1 MKRQVK
7 MVALSHLSDVQE
19 MMNLGELETGR
30 REINFVK
37 TLILDYPDVD
47 TEVTNSELDG
57 IYKRLVG
64 VESTALVTIRAEERH
79 RIRRLSIA
87 AYRETC
93 PQEGDRCCSVCDCCP
108 FSQAFVETLDE
119 LTAAEGNL

>member
-1 MKRQVK
+1 M
-7 MVALSHLSDVQE
+7 SHLSDVQE
-19 MMNLGELETGR
+19 LMNLGELETAR
-30 REINFVK
+30 REVNFVK
-37 TLILDYPDVD
+37 MLILDFPDVN

-64 VESTALVTIRAEERH
+64 VKSTALETIRAEERS

-93 PQEGDRCCSVCDCCP
+93 PQEGEQCCSVCDCCP
-108 FSQAFVETLDE
+108 FSQAFVEKLDD